1 MRGRAGPG
9 AVHGLRLVGVQFDLT
24 GHADDR
30 EDVGEVRVEPADLEP
45 APVHR
50 GAAPMGVAHDAHDPA
65 SQPRDG
71 GEVEDDPVVA
81 DGDQVH
87 QVVTQLA
94 DMGALDQR
102 LIDQPH
108 HGDAAPVR
116 DLESRPSPAGADLA
130 ALARPTSRFLVRPP
144 QSGQVADDLLP
155 SVGGL
160 GLGREI
166 EVAGDPVLEPPIE
179 RARCR
184 SIMSGTSAS
193 GVSTRPNR
201 GISP

>member
-1 MRGRAGPG
+1 
-9 AVHGLRLVGVQFDLT
+9 
-24 GHADDR
+24 
-30 EDVGEVRVEPADLEP
+30 
-45 APVHR
+45 
-50 GAAPMGVAHDAHDPA
+50 MGVAHDAHDPA

-155 SVGGL
+155 PVGGL

-166 EVAGDPVLEPPIE
+166 DVAGDPVLEPPIE
-179 RARCR
+179 RAPLSVHHERDIRVR
-184 SIMSGTSAS
+184 SFNPAQQGNLTLNIHHGSELPPQSLRRTERRRRNPDS
-193 GVSTRPNR
+193 VRTTIRP
-201 GISP
+201 G